1 MHWNR
6 WQSTETLVRMSNAH
20 GTFNTLAFSN
30 MKNHLYV
37 KIKTVCF
44 FNDKKRFHT
53 KLQICLRNI
62 QIILHEFNKLSK
74 ICVAFEWKPDF
85 KELWSFWAHQTIHW
99 EIQLRILW
107 KQEKAIKNTLHF
119 YIHSTR
125 FQWRIK
131 KTRSC
136 DRPQIAWQKTS
147 SKIAQFRT
155 LQTLKRINSVG
166 IHKALFYVHDFCY
179 HMRKTKTERTRYTNT
194 TTLTP

>member
-1 MHWNR
+1 M
-6 WQSTETLVRMSNAH
+6 
-20 GTFNTLAFSN
+20 G
-30 MKNHLYV
+30 
-37 KIKTVCF
+37 
-44 FNDKKRFHT
+44 
-53 KLQICLRNI
+53 ICLRNI

-99 EIQLRILW
+99 ETELRSSLYTSSR
-107 KQEKAIKNTLHF
+107 KQEKAIKKRL
-119 YIHSTR
+119 YVHSTR

-131 KTRSC
+131 TTRSC

-166 IHKALFYVHDFCY
+166 IHKALFYVHDICY
-179 HMRKTKTERTRYTNT
+179 HMRKTKAERTRYTNT
-194 TTLTP
+194 DTVCNTLACFLIFISVSIWIRDNIRAPCFILSVSHSFGSFSFSI